1 LVTIFQNTFLTFEL
15 FPEWANWSLSSK
27 RFPGLSLEKMRA
39 EITYRQRRKR
49 VPGPAPRPFS
59 ITWVGNSSSV
69 HGNLNTIR
77 TGSEPD
83 ANGLQVRLEFALPE
97 ESPLLLWRLQVEN
110 DGQQPV
116 FIERLEMCSAG
127 YSPGQGSLTGDRR
140 SQING
145 FGSNLAFF
153 SNGWQSWNYTGAYA
167 AHDRLRRTRL
177 GPLILPM
184 RVNAG
189 TPQPRQPGHFASD
202 MFGVLGDRSRRL
214 AILAGFLSQ
223 SEHFGSLEAWTHPSH
238 PGLRMWANGDHARLD
253 PQKSLSTDWACLCFL
268 NPDEGDPL
276 APYLDAVAR
285 QNGIRLHPTG
295 KSQSPNIDPFGDIP
309 VGWSSWY
316 HFFDQVSASDVRS
329 NLQAAAALQPDLPL
343 DLVQIDDGF
352 QTRVGDWYSHRPSF
366 PQGVSPLAEEIRSA
380 GLTPGLWLAPFLVDP
395 RSRLV
400 QEHPDWLLRGRF
412 NRPVNAGYSFW
423 GTFTTALDLTRP
435 EALAYAQE
443 VVHTAAH
450 DWGFPYLKLD
460 FLYAAALPGRYH
472 DPTRTRAQVLRMGLQ
487 ALRSAA
493 GQDTRL
499 LGCGCPLGSAIG
511 LLDLMRIGADV
522 AETWRPRY
530 MGTEFY
536 IHAEPDF
543 PSVRN
548 AIHNTLTRAPLHKR
562 WWINDPDALLLRPE
576 TDLTLAELQTL
587 ASVIALSGGSLF
599 VSDHLPDLPPER
611 VHMAERLLPVIG
623 RRPHVLDWF
632 DAPTPRRMRLDLSN
646 ASGTWCILAFFNWA
660 QSAREL
666 VFRFEDFNVSEED
679 FPAGSALVGRDFWND
694 EFVFFQADGV
704 TVRIAAHGV
713 ALLALRSIE
722 SDEPQYLG
730 SNLHISQGLEVSG
743 WYTSAGQTLI
753 ELTRPGHAEGVV
765 DVHLPNPP
773 LQASFGET
781 RIPWERINDKIYRF
795 HVAFDEIGELNIHC
809 QD

>member
-1 LVTIFQNTFLTFEL
+1 VTSLQNTFLTFEL
-15 FPEWANWSLSSK
+15 DPNQANWSLSSN
-27 RFPGLSLEKMRA
+27 RFSRLSIERMRA
-39 EITYRQRRKR
+39 GITYRWRRKR
-49 VPGPAPRPFS
+49 IQGLGNKPFQ
-59 ITWVGNSSSV
+59 IIQQASSPSP
-69 HGNLNTIR
+69 HGILNMLR
-77 TGSEPD
+77 VASEPD
-83 ANGLQVRLEFALPE
+83 AGGLQVSLEFALPADA
-97 ESPLLLWRLQVEN
+97 PFFLWRLHLEN
-110 DGQQPV
+110 QGQQPV
-116 FIERLEMCSAG
+116 FLERLEMFSAG
-127 YSPGQGSLTGDRR
+127 YFPGERSLVGDQG

-167 AHDRLRRTRL
+167 AQDRFRRTRL
-177 GPLILPM
+177 GPLISPM

-223 SEHFGSLEAWTHPSH
+223 SEHFGSLEAWTSPSH

-268 NPDEGDPL
+268 NLDEEDPL
-276 APYLDAVAR
+276 APYLEAVAR
-285 QNGIRLHPTG
+285 QNGIPRQPTG
-295 KSQSPNIDPFGDIP
+295 ESQLSSNDPFGDIP

-316 HFFDQVSASDVRS
+316 HFFDRVSASDVRS

-343 DLVQIDDGF
+343 ELVQIDDGF

-366 PQGVSPLAEEIRSA
+366 PQGVSSLAEEIRA
-380 GLTPGLWLAPFLVDP
+380 DGLTPGLWLAPFIVDP
-395 RSRLV
+395 RSRLA

-423 GTFTTALDLTRP
+423 GTFTTALDLTHP

-487 ALRSAA
+487 ALLSAA

-530 MGTEFY
+530 MGMEFY

-548 AIHNTLTRAPLHKR
+548 AIQNTLTRAPLHKR

-576 TDLTLAELQTL
+576 TDLSLAELQTL

-599 VSDHLPDLPPER
+599 ISDHLPDLPLER
-611 VHMAERLLPVIG
+611 VHMVERLLPLIG

-632 DAPTPRRMRLDLSN
+632 DSPTPRRLRLDLSN
-646 ASGTWCILAFFNWA
+646 ASGNWRILAFFNWA
-660 QSAREL
+660 QEARERA
-666 VFRFEDFNVSEED
+666 FRLEDFNVSEED

-694 EFVFFQADGV
+694 KFEFFQAGGA
-704 TVRIAAHGV
+704 TVRIPAHGV
-713 ALLALRSIE
+713 ALLALRAIQ

-743 WYTSAGQTLI
+743 WNHSAGQTLI
-753 ELTRPGHAEGVV
+753 ELTRPGHAEGMV
-765 DVHLPNPP
+765 DVYLHTPP
-773 LQASFGET
+773 LQASLDGA
-781 RIPWERINDKIYRF
+781 RIPWERIKDGIYRF
-795 HVAFDEIGELNIHC
+795 RVAFDEKGELNIHC
-809 QD
+809 RD